1 MGAGGD
7 GRRLAVRNGRLP
19 SREILTG
26 AGPLSVEVPR
36 VRHRG
41 QGQWSSSI
49 LPKYLRKAPSVEA
62 LIPLLYLHGVSTGQ
76 MTEALE

>member
-1 MGAGGD
+1 LGAGGD

-36 VRHRG
+36 VRHPWPR
-41 QGQWSSSI
+41 
-49 LPKYLRKAPSVEA
+49 ANSVLQAVRFEDGIEQTQPPTNQEIA
-62 LIPLLYLHGVSTGQ
+62 D
-76 MTEALE
+76 